1 MFQLTTPVQQ
11 LGAKIEITQK
21 NELKKFNVSL
31 ADEGN
36 YSCEGVEKNNSTIRR
51 NFTIVVLVGPDI
63 KVYPVTPKSV
73 REGHTLL
80 KRMCKTR
87 GKPQPTIEWF
97 TNKQQRVNVSENS
110 TSPSERIYVEE
121 KQEGNETISVL
132 IIQPV
137 LYTDN
142 GVYTCFAINEHSAV
156 RNLTFVDVR
165 YSPKS
170 LAPSKS
176 TQLVQWWE
184 GAKVNLTCMADG
196 NPPPKIT
203 WSYDADAEETDFNC
217 SVEYVGDYYMNKTIA
232 RSTCWIQSTDNSS
245 FQGGNYSC
253 SAENAHGKI
262 LVQNFIVQRIN
273 PPPAVD
279 FQLVRKTS
287 NDFIMDVNVPTV
299 EGSPPAEHVLIRY
312 RQINSLREYEFL
324 AGVDPNGHL
333 EVPLPGILPG
343 KHYEISI
350 AARNIAGYGAR
361 KFTVQWSGD
370 KLTPTVHSPITTHKI
385 QPYNITKNTSSDVA
399 QVNFHTNCS
408 TLPNVTWL
416 GFFFLFVLTF
426 VCNQPTA
433 TVSATSGI

>member
-1 MFQLTTPVQQ
+1 MQTIRHTTKQPDTQQSDWFISLHGAAVDCRSLKENGRSDICKLVKGDNQIRVDRCQSQPKMIKLEINKTLMLVCGNLTSSGKVSWKKGNQPVQQ
-11 LGAKIEITQK
+11 LGAKFEITQK

-51 NFTIVVLVGPDI
+51 NFTIVVLVQTQIAKGD
-63 KVYPVTPKSV
+63 SR
-73 REGHTLL
+73 REVNLDVPRIGDSGTADV
-80 KRMCKTR
+80 
-87 GKPQPTIEWF
+87 
-97 TNKQQRVNVSENS
+97 NKFSMHGGL

-217 SVEYVGDYYMNKTIA
+217 SVEYIGDYYMNKTIA

-262 LVQNFIVQRIN
+262 LVQNFIVQRI
-273 PPPAVD
+273 
-279 FQLVRKTS
+279 
-287 NDFIMDVNVPTV
+287 
-299 EGSPPAEHVLIRY
+299 
-312 RQINSLREYEFL
+312 
-324 AGVDPNGHL
+324 
-333 EVPLPGILPG
+333 
-343 KHYEISI
+343 
-350 AARNIAGYGAR
+350 
-361 KFTVQWSGD
+361 
-370 KLTPTVHSPITTHKI
+370 
-385 QPYNITKNTSSDVA
+385 
-399 QVNFHTNCS
+399 
-408 TLPNVTWL
+408 
-416 GFFFLFVLTF
+416 
-426 VCNQPTA
+426 
-433 TVSATSGI
+433 